1 MKERHTPHLVHARP
15 KILILAL
22 GNPLHGDDGI
32 GAAIIQTLDH
42 IPTLP
47 SNVTLMD
54 GGTGGIKIAQWI
66 QDYQFVFIIDA
77 ADFEHV
83 PGEWRRFSI
92 DDILRLSERKGPGL
106 TLHNAGLTY
115 ALELASVLS
124 TLPSRIVIYAIQTQN
139 VDWSLGISEPVQRVI
154 PEICESIVKEIQD
167 LAFPVCRY
175 RHNKLLSL
183 SLMVS
188 PSLRGRK
195 HRPRREEEMK
205 NQLFK

>member
-1 MKERHTPHLVHARP
+1 MKERRTPHLVHARP

-32 GAAIIQTLDH
+32 GVAIIHALTH
-42 IPTLP
+42 ITTLP

-66 QDYQFVFIIDA
+66 QDYQYVFIIDA
-77 ADFEHV
+77 ADFENV

-92 DDILRLSERKGPGL
+92 DDILCLSERKEPDL

-115 ALELASVLS
+115 ALELASVLN
-124 TLPSRIVIYAIQTQN
+124 TLPNRIVIYAIQPQN
-139 VDWSLGISEPVQRVI
+139 VDWSLDLSEPVQRLI

-167 LAFPVCRY
+167 LHQVNDGILARKRRNVQDGQDFNY
-175 RHNKLLSL
+175 R
-183 SLMVS
+183 
-188 PSLRGRK
+188 R
-195 HRPRREEEMK
+195 
-205 NQLFK
+205 